1 MSATL
6 ASRAS
11 SGSSRP
17 PVTTIRVALA
27 GCGTV
32 GGALLDLLA
41 LNADDLAR
49 RHAVRF
55 DVVRI
60 LARDAARPRSTAVDR
75 GLLTTCAAA
84 FLDAPADAVVE
95 AIGGSCTADALA
107 RGALARGRALV
118 TANKALLRAQGP
130 ALAALGPR
138 LRFEAAVGG
147 GVPIVRLLHDG
158 LAGQGVQRVR
168 GVLNGTTNYILSRLE
183 RGDAYAAA
191 LAAAQRAGFAEADP
205 SRDLQ
210 GVDAAD
216 KVALLAW
223 LAFGADPSTL
233 AVDTMG
239 LPDDLEAAVRRA
251 GDTGQ
256 RLRLVA
262 TTERNSSG
270 VTARVA
276 PLLLPADDPL
286 AAAVDEENVIQ
297 VTSASSGVLTL
308 RGRGAGGP
316 ATAAA
321 LLADLIHLFQPAT
334 H

>member
-1 MSATL
+1 MSTTL

-11 SGSSRP
+11 STASRP
-17 PVTTIRVALA
+17 PVTTVRVALA

-41 LNADDLAR
+41 RHADDLTR
-49 RHAVRF
+49 RHALRF
-55 DVVRI
+55 HVVRI
-60 LARDAARPRSTAVDR
+60 LARDASRPRSTAVER
-75 GLLTTCAAA
+75 ALLTTSVAE
-84 FLDAPADAVVE
+84 FLDTPADVVVE
-95 AIGGSCTADALA
+95 AIGGSCTADVLA
-107 RGALARGRALV
+107 RGALAHGRALV
-118 TANKALLRAQGP
+118 TANKALLRTQGP
-130 ALAALGPR
+130 ALAAFGPR

-147 GVPIVRLLHDG
+147 GVPIVRLLREG
-158 LAGQGVQRVR
+158 LAGQGVHRVR
-168 GVLNGTTNYILSRLE
+168 AVLNGTTNYILSRIE
-183 RGDAYAAA
+183 RGDPYAAA

-216 KVALLAW
+216 KLALLAW

-233 AVDTMG
+233 EVVTEG
-239 LPDDLEAAVRRA
+239 LPRDVDAAVRGAARS
-251 GDTGQ
+251 GR

-262 TTERNSSG
+262 TAERAARG
-270 VTARVA
+270 VTAHVSPA
-276 PLLLPADDPL
+276 LLHLDDPL

-297 VTSASSGVLTL
+297 VTSASSGTLTL
-308 RGRGAGGP
+308 RGRGAGGA

-321 LLADLIHLFQPAT
+321 LLADLIHLFQPGT